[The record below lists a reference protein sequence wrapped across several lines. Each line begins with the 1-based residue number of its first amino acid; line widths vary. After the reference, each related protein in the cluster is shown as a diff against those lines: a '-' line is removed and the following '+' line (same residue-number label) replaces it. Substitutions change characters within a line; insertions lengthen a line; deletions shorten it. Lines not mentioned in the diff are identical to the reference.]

1 MGENF
6 KCLYL
11 GGIRI
16 KCNMTNKRMR
26 KEYANYANLWVKSLK
41 EKLKG
46 NMVSVVLFGSVVRGE
61 AGEGSDIDLLVVV
74 KGFKTFRSRFDVFD
88 EVEKELRDSKEYQE
102 LKERRLGALVSPI
115 PLTTEEINKGPSI
128 LLDVV
133 TDGIILYD
141 TDNFMG
147 NCLNKLREKLEKLGA
162 RKIFLGDGRWYWYL
176 KPDYKLGEV
185 VEI

>member
-1 MGENF
+1 M
-6 KCLYL
+6 
-11 GGIRI
+11 I
-16 KCNMTNKRMR
+16 NMRMR
-26 KEYANYANLWVKSLK
+26 KEYASYANLWVRLLK

-46 NMVSVVLFGSVVRGE
+46 NMVSVVLFGSVARRE

-88 EVEKELRDSKEYQE
+88 EIEKELKDSKECHE
-102 LKERRLGALVSPI
+102 LKERRFGALVSPI
-115 PLTTEEINKGPSI
+115 PLTTEEINKSPSI

-133 TDGIILYD
+133 TDGIILHD

-147 NCLNKLREKLEKLGA
+147 NYLNKLRKKLEKIGA
-162 RKIFLGDGRWYWYL
+162 GKIFLGDGKWYWDL
-176 KPDYKLGEV
+176 KPDYKLGGV